1 MEDSEAKSVIESI
14 LFISGE
20 PVSLDTMRKLI
31 EIDKYNTDRLIKDL
45 INDYSLRNTGLLI
58 VELAEGYQMVT
69 NPACSPWIRK
79 VLSTSIPKRLTQSS
93 LETLAIVAYK
103 QPIIKAEIEAIRGVN
118 SDGVVKT
125 LLERGLIK
133 ILGRKEAPGRPLMY
147 GTTPEFMQQFGLK
160 DLSELPTLKEFAEI
174 DIPEPPEA
182 LPDEFGELAPVPEGE
197 EEKTETADTDNTG
210 PDVNQAQDE
219 FIQQKTTG
227 ESSAPDTSDLPS
239 DEAEESEE
247 EKTQPAE

>member
-1 MEDSEAKSVIESI
+1 MEDREAKSVIESI

-20 PVSLDTMRKLI
+20 PMSLDTMRKLI
-31 EIDKYNTDRLIKDL
+31 EIDKYNTDRLVKDL
-45 INDYSLRNTGLLI
+45 INDYSLRNGGLLI
-58 VELAEGYQMVT
+58 VEVAEGYQMVT

-79 VLSTSIPKRLTQSS
+79 VLSTSIPKRLSQSS

-125 LLERGLIK
+125 LLERRLIK

-147 GTTPEFMQQFGLK
+147 GTTPEFLQQFGLK

-182 LPDEFGELAPVPEGE
+182 IPDESGEPAPAAEGGE
-197 EEKTETADTDNTG
+197 ETEESAAPDRDELSSDDTDG
-210 PDVNQAQDE
+210 FDE
-219 FIQQKTTG
+219 
-227 ESSAPDTSDLPS
+227 EP
-239 DEAEESEE
+239 EE
-247 EKTQPAE
+247 ETTRPAE